1 LENIPGIQSEREKP
15 MTSRKAKKA
24 ENEAF
29 RTDQVSQLPPNIRI
43 LVQSPNDLSESE
55 RIAELEETV
64 KALSDDNECLEA
76 ENRKFE
82 EMKAQWRAGGF
93 EAVIAGKAEEIR
105 ALLIRVESESRE
117 KARNYRNAEY
127 WKAEAIKLGYRRNGN
142 HEDPHEYPV

>member
-1 LENIPGIQSEREKP
+1 
-15 MTSRKAKKA
+15 MTSARKAKKA
-24 ENEAF
+24 ANGAF
-29 RTDQVSQLPPNIRI
+29 HAEQLEQLPQEIRQMMNT
-43 LVQSPNDLSESE
+43 VTAEAE
-55 RIAELEETV
+55 HVAELEETV
-64 KALSDDNECLEA
+64 KALEADNGALEA

-93 EAVIAGKAEEIR
+93 ETVIAGKDAEIR

-117 KARNYRNAEY
+117 KARNYRSAEY